1 MCWVARYHYPV
12 GVRDTH
18 RASVCYRSQV
28 STASAVDTF
37 QECLRQHKLECALPY
52 FRRAQMRYSLVVAW
66 LD

>member
-1 MCWVARYHYPV
+1 MCWGGPLSLPRR
-12 GVRDTH
+12 VRDTH

-66 LD
+66 LH